1 MILFCVGSFVVV
13 GNGLLFFGVADGRV
27 FLPLLRF
34 HPAELLET
42 QNTFYK
48 EYGCSTKQ
56 RLPFG

>member
-34 HPAELLET
+34 HPAELRD
-42 QNTFYK
+42 
-48 EYGCSTKQ
+48 TKHF
-56 RLPFG
+56 L